1 MISICIAWV
10 CGSCTSPSDPDA
22 ERSAILEILKQ
33 ERKAHFEKDIDLF
46 ISTFSDSVVS
56 VYDGSFEINTPADNK
71 ARFGPYF
78 KSVEFV
84 KWDDM
89 TSPVIDI
96 SDDGTMAY
104 AVVQKQIVLTYP
116 DTLGNPI
123 TDAAQYAWV
132 SIYRKMDH
140 HWKLVC
146 NASTYQPR

>member
-1 MISICIAWV
+1 MAIIY
-10 CGSCTSPSDPDA
+10 GSCTSPADPDA
-22 ERSAILEILKQ
+22 ERSAIAEILKQ

-46 ISTFSDSVVS
+46 ISTFADSVVS

-89 TSPVIDI
+89 APPVIDI

-123 TDAAQYAWV
+123 TDSAQYAWV
-132 SIYRKMDH
+132 SIYKKMEND
-140 HWKLVC
+140 WKLVC
-146 NASTYQPR
+146 NASTYEPR